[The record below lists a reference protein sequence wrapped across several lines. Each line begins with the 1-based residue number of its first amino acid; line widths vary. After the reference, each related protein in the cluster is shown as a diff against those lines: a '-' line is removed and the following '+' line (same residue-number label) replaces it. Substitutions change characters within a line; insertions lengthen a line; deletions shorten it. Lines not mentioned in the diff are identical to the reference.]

1 MKIKQRLGFSD
12 YDDEKQKKDF
22 KNKNF
27 SIGFKDMVASCLDQD
42 PSKRPTGQLLEH
54 SFFPNCEGLGFLFK
68 NVSDGLPHAEE
79 RFKETKDLHYGTSSQ
94 ITAGTDIEEEEEG
107 TTSAAPVEQRISG
120 WKFNEDGFVLDPV
133 IDNESEDD
141 QVVKVVRFRGETIIP
156 KLDIEFSKSSGDLE
170 GLVGDHTGLNMS
182 GVQGIIE
189 GLVALKKTLDEQRK
203 RLVSFLKMNRL
214 NSQVHHS
221 SC

>member
-1 MKIKQRLGFSD
+1 MKIKQRFGFSD

-22 KNKNF
+22 KNKYF

-42 PSKRPTGQLLEH
+42 PSKRPTGQLLEY
-54 SFFPNCEGLGFLFK
+54 SFFRTCEGLGFLFK
-68 NVSDGLPHAEE
+68 NVFDGLPNAEE
-79 RFKETKDLHYGTSSQ
+79 RFKETKHYGTSSQ
-94 ITAGTDIEEEEEG
+94 ITAGADIEEEEEG

-133 IDNESEDD
+133 FHNESEDD

-170 GLVGDHTGLNMS
+170 GLVGDQTGANMS
-182 GVQGIIE
+182 GIQGITE
-189 GLVALKKTLDEQRK
+189 GLVALKKSLDEQRK
-203 RLVSFLKMNRL
+203 RLVSFLKMNRF